1 MTAMERTDLLARLRK
16 VIGWVSERD
25 HGMAVELDD
34 VVYALE
40 TRALNVPRMSA
51 PVSRS
56 DADRPVPGALV
67 WETRADCGTPHAYM
81 VEQVDSQGGVKLS
94 HWADIDTVTPQQPQE
109 KEQES

>member
-1 MTAMERTDLLARLRK
+1 MTAAERADLLTRLRK

-25 HGMAVELDD
+25 HSVAVELDD

-40 TRALNVPRMSA
+40 TRALNVPTMSA

-67 WETRADCGTPHAYM
+67 WERRVDCGTPHAYM

-94 HWADIDTVTPQQPQE
+94 HWTDVDNIVVSQE